1 MTIQT
6 TVSTIK
12 LAKAVRIM
20 SLLSVKNCFVLLF
33 FFFVSTVKVCIDYSL
48 YNASLMSF
56 SLVLTSQYCTTTT
69 SKITL
74 QLADKTHKLFDKM
87 QTVWGLRQW
96 GGGNFKKGLRE
107 NLTKIW
113 DLRYEIW
120 DFRANERKK
129 WQDGQSYKIIMFIT
143 RDIFHEKH

>member
-1 MTIQT
+1 
-6 TVSTIK
+6 
-12 LAKAVRIM
+12 
-20 SLLSVKNCFVLLF
+20 
-33 FFFVSTVKVCIDYSL
+33 
-48 YNASLMSF
+48 
-56 SLVLTSQYCTTTT
+56 
-69 SKITL
+69 
-74 QLADKTHKLFDKM
+74 M

-107 NLTKIW
+107 NSTKIW